1 MEIVRNADLMYYS
14 DLGFCL
20 GSYSWFYSNLK
31 RNMGEKLA
39 TNSISCLHA
48 TSSVALGLNYL
59 YTRDQWIWRLI
70 CLISTGY
77 FLHDARLIIYSNDYS
92 LVNIGYL
99 FHHLVSVYYLRK
111 DPRIYNSHKLMFW
124 AELSNIPSYVVY
136 YLLKKKQRETN
147 AMKLKY
153 LTKYLKIAKW
163 LQFGLYSA
171 IRIPY
176 FGYLT
181 YKTITEVEDKK
192 PIFIVLPVYLMGV
205 IWTSKLWKALRQ

>member
-1 MEIVRNADLMYYS
+1 MEIIRNADLMYYS

-77 FLHDARLIIYSNDYS
+77 FLHDAL
-92 LVNIGYL
+92 
-99 FHHLVSVYYLRK
+99 
-111 DPRIYNSHKLMFW
+111 
-124 AELSNIPSYVVY
+124 
-136 YLLKKKQRETN
+136 
-147 AMKLKY
+147 
-153 LTKYLKIAKW
+153 
-163 LQFGLYSA
+163 
-171 IRIPY
+171 
-176 FGYLT
+176 
-181 YKTITEVEDKK
+181 
-192 PIFIVLPVYLMGV
+192 
-205 IWTSKLWKALRQ
+205 